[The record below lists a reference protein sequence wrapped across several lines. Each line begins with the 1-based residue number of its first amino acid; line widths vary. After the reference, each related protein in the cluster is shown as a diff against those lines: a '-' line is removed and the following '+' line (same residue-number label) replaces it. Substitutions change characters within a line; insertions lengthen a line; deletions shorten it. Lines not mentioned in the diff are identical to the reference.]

1 MRKIPCFAAIAG
13 FSFAVAGCS
22 QITVTSNTLLNGTQR
37 IANATTNAVKETSQT
52 TTNGTNDNYAQ
63 THKARRK
70 FVHSQYAMLKSE
82 AARGSGEDLDALA
95 YMMQA
100 RNKQTFESE
109 LQTNYRQLFSGK
121 PTAEAFLSR
130 LYKVV
135 GTPPDM
141 TASASSHS
149 VAAS

>member
-1 MRKIPCFAAIAG
+1 MRKLLCAGAVAG
-13 FSFAVAGCS
+13 FGLALTGCS
-22 QITVTSNTLLNGTQR
+22 QITVTSDTLVNGTAR
-37 IANATTNAVKETSQT
+37 IADATTNAVKETSQAT
-52 TTNGTNDNYAQ
+52 TDATHDNYAQ

-95 YMMQA
+95 YMMQTK
-100 RNKQTFESE
+100 NKQAFESK
-109 LQTNYRQLFSGK
+109 LQSNYSQLFSGQ
-121 PTAEAFLSR
+121 PNADAFLSR

-141 TASASSHS
+141 TAKPESRR

>member
-1 MRKIPCFAAIAG
+1 MRKIVSLGAVASVG
-13 FSFAVAGCS
+13 FLVAGCS
-22 QITVTSNTLLNGTQR
+22 QITVTSDTLVNGTAR
-37 IANATTNAVKETSQT
+37 IADATTNAVKETSQG
-52 TTNGTNDNYAQ
+52 TTNTTRNSFAQ
-63 THKARRK
+63 THKARKK

-100 RNKQTFESE
+100 KNKSAFESKV
-109 LQTNYRQLFSGK
+109 QANYSQLFSGK
-121 PTAEAFLSR
+121 PNADAFLSR

-141 TASASSHS
+141 AAAPGSGAL
-149 VAAS
+149 AAS